1 MRIPD
6 LSDIPELSAVES
18 GEYDLRVIKAQDV
31 VSERTG
37 REGIMLI
44 CEIMGEENAQNVFHR
59 IWMPMEGDPET
70 KANTMWRMIKEFMSG
85 VGLDAGGAETED
97 FMGLEFS
104 AYLTLTKDQKG
115 RPVNEI
121 QRIT

>member
-1 MRIPD
+1 
-6 LSDIPELSAVES
+6 
-18 GEYDLRVIKAQDV
+18 
-31 VSERTG
+31 
-37 REGIMLI
+37 
-44 CEIMGEENAQNVFHR
+44 
-59 IWMPMEGDPET
+59 MEGDPEA

-85 VGLDAGGAETED
+85 VGLGAGDAETDD

-104 AYLTLTKDQKG
+104 AYLTLTQDQKG